1 MIVGLAL
8 HVLGAVVWVG
18 GMFFAHMVL
27 RPSAGVLDPAVRL
40 PLWNRVLARFFFWV
54 WLAVAALL
62 LTGFGMIALLGGFKG
77 LGIYIHL
84 MMGVGL
90 VMMAIFGHLYF
101 APWQRFRRAAAR
113 EDWNEAEQNIRQIR
127 LLVTVN
133 LILGLVT
140 VVLGASGP
148 YFG

>member
-1 MIVGLAL
+1 MIISLAL

-40 PLWNRVLARFFFWV
+40 PLWSRVLARFFLWV

-62 LTGFGMIALLGGFKG
+62 LTGFGMIAILGGFKG
-77 LGIYIHL
+77 LAISIHL
-84 MMGVGL
+84 MMGIGL

-101 APWQRFRRAAAR
+101 APWQRFRLAVSR
-113 EDWNEAEQNIRQIR
+113 EDWPQAEQNIQKIR

-133 LILGLVT
+133 LILGLLT
-140 VVLGASGP
+140 VVIGATGR